1 MKSEAPLFS
10 FCILSYNNYCY
21 IREALDS
28 VFAQTYPN
36 IELLIS
42 NDGSPDFD
50 MAELTEYINAHKGE
64 NIHKVYINNNE
75 TNLGT
80 VKNINLVREHA
91 SGEYI
96 MYMAADD
103 ALYDE
108 TVLERYVQ
116 ELEELGEEA
125 MLVASRTAM
134 CSHDLDEVL
143 SCAPDEEGIN
153 AIRNMNSKQMFS
165 RLTHTFTV
173 PTTSACYR
181 MKLYDIVGPY
191 DEDYYIIEDAPLY
204 IKMARMG
211 LRFYWIDDMI
221 GARHRDGGISHG
233 NTLGL
238 SESYRRYRLDEI
250 TFFKKEVLP
259 YKKQILP
266 ADRVKMQQKWEYVQ
280 RSYDQ
285 QFVVPNLTPK
295 QRWLRRIKHLPQ
307 ISLHMMHRFF
317 TLLKSY
323 AADREMA
330 RGAMY
335 TALGCCLLLFVAAV
349 FRIINGIV
357 LFPPVIMKLFVC
369 GFYISAVL
377 WLLLLFGRLIFILL
391 RGLRFILL
399 GR

>member
-1 MKSEAPLFS
+1 MKTEMPLFS

-21 IREALDS
+21 IQEAIDS

-50 MAELTEYINAHKGE
+50 VAELTEYINAHKGE
-64 NIHKVYINNNE
+64 NIRKVYINNNE

-80 VKNINLVREHA
+80 VKNINHVREHA

-103 ALYDE
+103 ALYDK

-116 ELEELGEEA
+116 ELEKLGEDA
-125 MLVASRTAM
+125 LLVSSRTAM
-134 CSHDLDEVL
+134 CSDNLDEIV
-143 SCAPDEEGIN
+143 SYEPSEEGIS
-153 AIRNMNSKQMFS
+153 AIKNMDSRQLFS
-165 RLTHTFTV
+165 RLTHTFTI
-173 PTTSACYR
+173 PTTSTCYR
-181 MKLYDIVGPY
+181 MRLYDLVGPY

-204 IKMARMG
+204 IKLARMG
-211 LRFYWIDDMI
+211 IKIHWIDGMI

-233 NTLGL
+233 NSLGL
-238 SESYRRYRLDEI
+238 SESYRKYRYDEI
-250 TFFKKEVLP
+250 ILFKKEILP

-266 ADRVKMQQKWEYVQ
+266 ADRVKMQQKWEYIE
-280 RSYDQ
+280 RRYDQ
-285 QFVVPNLTPK
+285 QFVIPNLTPK
-295 QRWLRRIKHLPQ
+295 ERWQRRIKHLPQ
-307 ISLHMMHRFF
+307 ILLHMLHRFF
-317 TLLKSY
+317 ALLKSY

-335 TALGCCLLLFVAAV
+335 TALGCCLMLFIAAI

-357 LFPPVIMKLFVC
+357 LFPPVVTKMFVC
-369 GFYISAVL
+369 GFYISAAL
-377 WLLLLFGRLIFILL
+377 WLLVLFGRFIFILC
-391 RGLRFILL
+391 RSVRFILL
-399 GR
+399 GS

>member
-1 MKSEAPLFS
+1 MKNEMPLFS
-10 FCILSYNNYCY
+10 FCILAYNNYCY
-21 IREALDS
+21 IKEALDS
-28 VFAQTYPN
+28 VFAQSYPN

-50 MAELTEYINAHKGE
+50 MAELTEYINAHKGK
-64 NIHKVYINNNE
+64 NIRKVYINDNE

-91 SGEYI
+91 SGEFI

-108 TVLERYVQ
+108 TVLERYV
-116 ELEELGEEA
+116 EAMEALGEDA
-125 MLVASRTAM
+125 LLVTSQTAM
-134 CSHDLDEVL
+134 CSHDLHEVI
-143 SCAPDEEGIN
+143 SYAPDEDGVN
-153 AIRNMNSKQMFS
+153 AIRQMDSNQMFS
-165 RLTHTFTV
+165 RLTHTFTI
-173 PTTSACYR
+173 PTTSTCYR
-181 MKLYDIVGPY
+181 MRLYDLVGPY

-211 LRFYWIDDMI
+211 IKFHWIDGMV

-238 SESYRRYRLDEI
+238 SESYRRYRQDEI

-266 ADRVKMQQKWEYVQ
+266 ADRIKMQQKWEYVQ
-280 RSYDQ
+280 RHYDQ
-285 QFVVPNLTPK
+285 QFVVPYLNSK
-295 QRWLRRIKHLPQ
+295 QRWMRRLQHLPQ
-307 ISLHMMHRFF
+307 ILMHMLHRFF
-317 TLLKSY
+317 DLLKNY

-335 TALGCCLLLFVAAV
+335 TALGCGLLLFISMV
-349 FRIINGIV
+349 FRTINGIV
-357 LFPPVIMKLFVC
+357 LFPPAIMKLFVT

-377 WLLLLFGRLIFILL
+377 WLLLLFGRLVFIVY
-391 RGLRFILL
+391 RGLRFVLF